1 MQPFNDLVLSN
12 WNWEDFKIEHTIKDL
27 KNRTDVLKTEADS
40 LEKIINTLGSDSSV
54 LSANISILTQKLF
67 DMQTVMNA
75 ILLKETSIITEEE
88 LKNIYKMLCSPDK
101 ENKLVAEEAI
111 INKLKELK

>member
-40 LEKIINTLGSDSSV
+40 LEKIINTHITTTSDG
-54 LSANISILTQKLF
+54 NQFLF
-67 DMQTVMNA
+67 VKKSKRRMYQY
-75 ILLKETSIITEEE
+75 
-88 LKNIYKMLCSPDK
+88 KNIEKFD
-101 ENKLVAEEAI
+101 
-111 INKLKELK
+111 